1 MFLSYVLLS
10 FCRGRIYPTRVI
22 LLIFSNG
29 FDVYLCVPACACTH
43 ADRYA
48 RRQESNPY
56 LTLATKTYHLLHIT
70 LHYLSYPLNAIHY
83 TSRYDSRDTR
93 YTLYFTLFAF
103 SFTLFSYLSQGFSRF
118 QTSSHSCRD
127 YTGNSNYYY
136 T

>member
-22 LLIFSNG
+22 LLIFSNR
-29 FDVYLCVPACACTH
+29 FDK
-43 ADRYA
+43 
-48 RRQESNPY
+48 SNPY

-70 LHYLSYPLNAIHY
+70 LHCLSYPLNAIHY

-93 YTLYFTLFAF
+93 YTLCFVLFCLCVTRRQVVF
-103 SFTLFSYLSQGFSRF
+103 SFSLFLYLSQGLSRF
-118 QTSSHSCRD
+118 QTSSHPCRD
-127 YTGNSNYYY
+127 DTGNSNYYY